1 MIYYGMDESDE
12 PGPKPTK
19 PLPRFSFLSP
29 AILILL
35 ACARA
40 ALAAEPTCAELE
52 KEMLGL
58 VNKDRKE
65 HQKKPLEYHE
75 GLAKIARAHSADMVE
90 NMFFSHKSKTTGN
103 VGERL
108 WAAKIKVR
116 TCSENIAMNR
126 SMEFAQARLMKSPGH
141 RANILSELYTH
152 CGIGIVRASHGVLY
166 VTQVFGT
173 PAPDVDP
180 GRAKADIVN
189 KINRARIARGRLPF
203 KVVPALDGIAS
214 HHAAALARA
223 GRPIRADLG
232 ALANAAGVKH
242 RQISTVQLLTWD
254 PRELARAADLLR
266 PRLGRLGCGLA
277 QNTKHR
283 ELGYGI
289 FWAVVVFTSD

>member
-12 PGPKPTK
+12 PGPKRTK

-40 ALAAEPTCAELE
+40 ALAAEPTCPELE
-52 KEMLGL
+52 KAMFRL

-65 HQKKPLEYHE
+65 HQKKPLEHHE
-75 GLAKIARAHSADMVE
+75 GLAKIARAHSADMVK
-90 NMFFSHKSKTTGN
+90 NMFFSHKSKTTGK
-103 VGERL
+103 VGQRL
-108 WAAKIKVR
+108 WAARIKVR
-116 TCSENIAMNR
+116 TCGENIAMNR
-126 SMEFAQARLMKSPGH
+126 SMDSAQARLMKSPGH

-173 PAPDVDP
+173 PAPDVAP
-180 GRAKADIVN
+180 GLSRADIAN
-189 KINRARIARGRLPF
+189 KINRARIARGKLPF
-203 KVVPALDGIAS
+203 KVVPALDQIAS
-214 HHAAALARA
+214 RHAAALARV

-232 ALANAAGVKH
+232 AVAKAAGVKH
-242 RQISTVQLLTWD
+242 RRMSMVQLLTWD
-254 PRELARAADLLR
+254 PRELARAPALLR
-266 PRLGRLGCGLA
+266 PRLGRLGCGFA

-289 FWAVVVFTSD
+289 FWAVVLFTSD